1 VATSHAGADLL
12 DGPLVLRDL
21 RAGDTASRMLA
32 SLQPNIIR
40 PHVRSHLRLLALR
53 VQAPAEARHGLAR
66 VARGMKSAAQQ
77 HDELRAFRASGAAG
91 TAFVSIGLSAG
102 GYERLGIE
110 RARWPR
116 GEAFRSGLR
125 GRDLGDPA
133 PPAWEPAYRD
143 GIDVLVVVGSHHDE
157 VTDRKVREVLGAL
170 AGSLEVVA
178 EETGCSL
185 TNSRGDGIEH
195 FGYVD
200 GRSQPLFIDEDLEDE
215 RGTGDGVVRWNPLVP
230 LSHVLVPDPGARAG
244 DHAFGSYLVYRKLEQ
259 NVQAFKRQEQRIAGE
274 LGLAGD
280 DAERAGALLIGR
292 FEDGTPL
299 TLAATEGVTPIPN
312 DFTYDDDEGT
322 RCPLGAHIRVANA
335 RIADPAARV
344 VIARRGQGYGVRR
357 DDPGDGDVASKPT
370 GGVGLLFMA
379 VVAGLERQF
388 ESLQR
393 AANGDDGGPLDA
405 VMGQRRAGAGPGQIE
420 LSPGWNDPRVP
431 RVRVPVDPV
440 VTLLGGE
447 YCFLPSLEF
456 LRGLDS

>member
-1 VATSHAGADLL
+1 VVASHAGADLL

-21 RAGDTASRMLA
+21 RTGDTASRMLA
-32 SLQPNIIR
+32 LLQPNIIH

-53 VQAPAEARHGLAR
+53 VQAPAEARHVLAE

-77 HDELRAFRASGAAG
+77 HDELRAYRASGAAG

-110 RARWPR
+110 RAHRPR
-116 GEAFRSGLR
+116 SEAFDAGLQH
-125 GRDLGDPA
+125 RDLGDPA
-133 PPAWEPAYRD
+133 PSTWEPAYRD

-157 VTDRKVREVLGAL
+157 VTDRKVREVLGAF

-178 EETGCSL
+178 DETGCSL

-200 GRSQPLFIDEDLEDE
+200 GRSQPLFIDEELEAE
-215 RGTGDGVVRWNPLVP
+215 RRTGDGLVRWNPLVP
-230 LSHVLVPDPGARAG
+230 LSHVLVADPGVPG
-244 DHAFGSYLVYRKLEQ
+244 DHHAFGSYLVYRKLEQ
-259 NVQAFKRQEQRIAGE
+259 NVQAFKRQEQRLAEE
-274 LGLAGD
+274 LGLVGD

-299 TLAATEGVTPIPN
+299 TLAANEGMPPIPN
-312 DFTYDDDEGT
+312 DFTYDDDPGT
-322 RCPLGAHIRVANA
+322 RCPLGAHIRVVNA
-335 RIADPAARV
+335 RVADPADRT
-344 VIARRGQGYGVRR
+344 VIARRGQGYGVRG
-357 DDPGDGDVASKPT
+357 DDPEDGDIASKPS

-393 AANGDDGGPLDA
+393 AANGDDGGPPDA
-405 VMGQRRAGAGPGQIE
+405 VMGQRRDGAGRGQLD
-420 LSPGWNDPRVP
+420 LSTGWNDPCAR
-431 RVRVPVDPV
+431 RVRVSVDPV
-440 VTLLGGE
+440 VTLRGGE
-447 YCFLPSLEF
+447 YCFLPSLAF
-456 LRGLDS
+456 LRGLDG